1 MSTTPA
7 RAALA
12 NPANTHLSVS
22 SSGTSTPTVKNLPG
36 YTTPVFTRKDEQ
48 RKEVEASV
56 SSKGFMPAEL
66 VKLEVGWFYDSL
78 GIDDTYFA
86 NESVNI
92 ITDNILAL
100 FGAKIMAFTQ
110 HDANKLVIDLEQISP
125 DGDRATFIHTSAPG
139 VTSKEG
145 PGATCEN
152 RIDAQ
157 YLDESSPETAY
168 RLETY
173 RSGGSISATASQQ
186 LRCYFVQK
194 CQFPPAE
201 AKKTVKGEDDIERT
215 DIRTVSDKSFLEKAT
230 DNTLEIY
237 QQVMWNV
244 EERYGP
250 VIEMFEASHC
260 GRRAWTVLIW
270 VLFRSK
276 APVNA
281 GWLLAIGWAARSTS
295 SVRCQTFTTS
305 MGCTR
310 LGNMLSN
317 LQTVLQLSVPLYLNP
332 LPNSNAPPI
341 EHSIHQVIKEASLL
355 YCLPDNPFFR
365 GTTPGGAAAVS
376 NVHGSH
382 AVQEATYAYAGWVF
396 AQHFCNR
403 LGPSYSALRDVLD
416 DSNAV
421 HAEVLNNIK
430 VRFREETFTRESIGE
445 VISAY
450 PELIRMLYVNFAM
463 THYPAQDE
471 ASQLMPTLS
480 YQRLQTEQ
488 PLSDEELYDK
498 LRRTVPNKQEL
509 QVLESFLIF
518 NKHVLK
524 TNFYQ
529 PTKVA
534 LSFRL
539 APNFLPEVEYPKQP
553 FGMFFIIGSEF
564 RGFHIRFRDVARGG
578 IRIVRS
584 RNKEN
589 YSINQRMLFDEN
601 YALAATQTLKNK
613 DIPESGAKGTILPS
627 LGAAPEL
634 CFQKYVDAVIDLLI
648 PGHTPGIKEPIVDR
662 YGEPELLFFGPDEGT
677 ADLMDWAANHARS
690 RGAPWWKSFTTGKSA
705 KMLGGVPH
713 DTYGMTSL
721 SVRQYILAV
730 YKQMGLREKDVT
742 KVQTGGPDGD
752 LGSNEILLSSD
763 KTVAVI
769 DGSGVL
775 ADPAGLDRA
784 ELVRL
789 AKARKMIS
797 NFDKSKLSKDGYV
810 VLCEQ
815 HDVKLPSGEVI
826 ADGTDFRN
834 NAHLRFKADIFVP
847 CGGRPEAINIS
858 NVARL
863 IDHDGK
869 PHFKY
874 IVEGANLFITQQAR
888 LYLEKRRVI
897 LFKDSS
903 ANKGGVTSS
912 SLEVLAGLGLSDSEY
927 IDHMIFKDGKPSPFY
942 ESYVKDIQAII
953 SSNASLEAGCIQREF
968 QRLNGSKSR
977 TLISDELSSKLNDL
991 QAELESSD
999 LFDDTASRRG
1009 VLGRAIPQTL
1019 VKQVGIDALLE
1030 RLPEPYQRAL
1040 FSSWVAAHFIY
1051 KYGVNGTSVNFFNFA
1066 RTLAEGAEE
1075 KK

>member
-1 MSTTPA
+1 MTTTSA

-12 NPANTHLSVS
+12 NPSNAHLGLPT
-22 SSGTSTPTVKNLPG
+22 SGTSTPTVKNLPG
-36 YTTPVFTRKDEQ
+36 YTTPIFTRKDEQ

-56 SSKGFMPAEL
+56 TSKGFMPPEL

-86 NESVNI
+86 SESVSI
-92 ITDNILAL
+92 ITDHILAL

-139 VTSKEG
+139 VTSKDG
-145 PGATCEN
+145 PGATCEA
-152 RIDAQ
+152 RSLIYFWVWMGIDGQ
-157 YLDESSPETAY
+157 YLDESTPETAY

-186 LRCYFVQK
+186 LRCYFVQQ
-194 CQFPPAE
+194 CQFPPVT
-201 AKKTVKGEDDIERT
+201 AKKTVKGEDGIERT

-250 VIEMFEASHC
+250 VIEMFEVE
-260 GRRAWTVLIW
+260 GTRERRV
-270 VLFRSK
+270 V
-276 APVNA
+276 
-281 GWLLAIGWAARSTS
+281 IGYRMGGTKHFFSALSDLYHFYGLYSARKYVEQFANGVTIIS
-295 SVRCQTFTTS
+295 
-305 MGCTR
+305 
-310 LGNMLSN
+310 
-317 LQTVLQLSVPLYLNP
+317 LYLNP
-332 LPNSNAPPI
+332 LPSSNAPPI

-376 NVHGSH
+376 NIHGSH
-382 AVQEATYAYAGWVF
+382 AVQEATYAYAGWIF

-403 LGPSYSALRDVLD
+403 LGPSYGALREVLD
-416 DSNAV
+416 ESNAA

-445 VISAY
+445 VIAAY

-463 THYPAQDE
+463 NHYPAQDE

-488 PLSDEELYDK
+488 PLSDEELRDK

-539 APNFLPEVEYPKQP
+539 APNFLPEVEYPRQP
-553 FGMFFIIGSEF
+553 FGMFFVIGSEF

-634 CFQKYVDAVIDLLI
+634 CFQKYVDAIIDLLI
-648 PGHTPGIKEPIVDR
+648 PGHTPGIKEPIVDL

-705 KMLGGVPH
+705 KLLGGVPH

-775 ADPAGLDRA
+775 ADPAGLDRT

-858 NVARL
+858 NVSRL

-888 LYLEKRRVI
+888 LFLEKRRVI

-927 IDHMIFKDGKPSPFY
+927 IEHMIFKDGKPSSFY

-953 SSNASLEAGCIQREF
+953 SSNASLEAGCIQREY
-968 QRLNGSKSR
+968 QRLNGSKPR

-999 LFDDTASRRG
+999 LFDDVASRRG

-1019 VKQVGIDALLE
+1019 VKQVGIDTLLE

-1066 RTLAEGAEE
+1066 RTLAEGA
-1075 KK
+1075 